1 MLVCGRPY
9 WWCSYCQFLM
19 VLSHTVHW
27 SFKMKKR
34 SQKSVQMCCTAAEA
48 ILKKVFWCSLT
59 SELTSRERDGIAAQ
73 GACGGFAERRVRRC
87 SVSWPES
94 LPTRYES
101 TVQVGKLQDLINRSK
116 MARCRGRFVCPVIL
130 YKGKVK
136 FCGLPVFH
144 EKMTFLSAIWA
155 VQPRLQS
162 LLTFPNGIKICA

>member
-19 VLSHTVHW
+19 LSCTVHW
-27 SFKMKKR
+27 PFKTKKR
-34 SQKSVQMCCTAAEA
+34 RQKSIQMCCTAAEA
-48 ILKKVFWCSLT
+48 ILKELFSCLLT
-59 SELTSRERDGIAAQ
+59 SELASRERDGIVAP
-73 GACGGFAERRVRRC
+73 GVCGSFAERRVRRC
-87 SVSWPES
+87 SVYWPES
-94 LPTRYES
+94 LPTRFES

-136 FCGLPVFH
+136 LHGLPVFT
-144 EKMTFLSAIWA
+144 EKMTFLPAIWT

-162 LLTFPNGIKICA
+162 LVTFPNAVRIFA